1 MEMAEGRFTPSA
13 DESEQL
19 EKIWQLNQLARDVLL
34 KSDNEERVEYVLRL
48 ISSTRELSGSLSQH
62 LGSIT
67 ESLQD
72 TCHLLSV
79 LHDKHKELTASPEY
93 NDIIDCLQKM
103 KGYLTNT
110 VSHLQEAKNK
120 LYAASCKPDDS
131 QIQTAQNTSGE
142 TSVCSEGEAM
152 ESVQASSSPS
162 QQSQKT
168 PSPNKTESQNINQ
181 IQPSDTKTMAKE
193 IFASSTENVSAQEQD
208 ISREPPMKKEE
219 GEYRLLMTSTP
230 EEKDNNGKDKPLRDS
245 ALTEKYSELACQD
258 ALKGTREGLPSQ
270 TLTDIYDK
278 IVTSPC
284 EEEKKAVVIEP
295 PKEVE
300 SEEHRLSEQ
309 MEDSKMKTNYEIC
322 TNDLITF
329 TSLAQTR
336 DLAAVNTSTNDSEVE
351 KSRHWM
357 NKEYAHS
364 SFRHTLILLISIYI
378 NICGPT
384 SSICTYQT
392 AAGLAHTTLQFKFT
406 VFLVEESGK
415 NERKVVCFIK
425 APATALENLTCK
437 IVNDTSSL
445 VVDDSEELVS
455 NVISIE
461 CSDNE
466 KTIPFPINIA
476 IPFTSCFR
484 GNYREIMVKVTE
496 VNFQSNYLTPISLEG
511 YQGNHK
517 ETFAEVKV
525 YQLGVFS
532 VLSCLKRETFTVPKV
547 GLSKKL
553 SMDSRISF
561 YYPPET
567 FSSPAAMQLKVQPIE
582 PSLISTLK
590 ARNDMYYS
598 VVSTSALVYVQHPS
612 AQPFNNSV
620 TITLPCPPN
629 PEKKRQGDETEQVR
643 AISATVKRVAAAY
656 HPRATSA
663 SVRKNGENLSDS
675 LKLLGHRNK
684 EREWMVFDD
693 INIQNARN
701 GLVSFELNEHLES
714 FVVIRLSFLL
724 ETTYLLLFAQA
735 LEEAVCSTMSN
746 VILYRKRENPN
757 QTVVLLCASKELSW
771 ELQNLHEEGYFGPPE
786 PTQQF
791 PLREG
796 EQIHFQFTGNIF
808 ASENGKDFGK
818 SYRLTFHSQRKP
830 KLELQIKEVDEFGNH
845 SSPHY
850 KGTAVFYKI
859 TREMITK
866 EWKQPLPRA
875 DYQHQS
881 PLCKLA
887 LTLPKHEKLVNRPR
901 STKRISSDS
910 SEALWDSLL
919 FWLAEE
925 LAEDNTPLLAL
936 RLPVRR
942 SVLQLVR
949 LKCPDNLTHQIYE
962 LLCCWQKTL
971 PRSADKQQLL
981 SRYLQKS
988 GRKDLSEELC
998 CKWQNKVFT

>member
-1 MEMAEGRFTPSA
+1 
-13 DESEQL
+13 
-19 EKIWQLNQLARDVLL
+19 
-34 KSDNEERVEYVLRL
+34 
-48 ISSTRELSGSLSQH
+48 
-62 LGSIT
+62 
-67 ESLQD
+67 
-72 TCHLLSV
+72 
-79 LHDKHKELTASPEY
+79 
-93 NDIIDCLQKM
+93 M
-103 KGYLTNT
+103 KDYLTNT

-131 QIQTAQNTSGE
+131 QIQTAKNTSGE
-142 TSVCSEGEAM
+142 TSVCCSEGEAM

-181 IQPSDTKTMAKE
+181 IQPNDTKTMAKE
-193 IFASSTENVSAQEQD
+193 IFVSSAENVSAQEQD
-208 ISREPPMKKEE
+208 ISREPPMKKED
-219 GEYRLLMTSTP
+219 GEYRVLMTSTP
-230 EEKDNNGKDKPLRDS
+230 EKKDNNGKDKPLRDN

-270 TLTDIYDK
+270 TLADIYDK

-284 EEEKKAVVIEP
+284 EEEKEAVVIEP

-329 TSLAQTR
+329 TSLAQT
-336 DLAAVNTSTNDSEVE
+336 
-351 KSRHWM
+351 
-357 NKEYAHS
+357 
-364 SFRHTLILLISIYI
+364 
-378 NICGPT
+378 
-384 SSICTYQT
+384 
-392 AAGLAHTTLQFKFT
+392 
-406 VFLVEESGK
+406 FLVEESGK

-547 GLSKKL
+547 GLSQKL

-656 HPRATSA
+656 HPQATSA

-693 INIQNARN
+693 INIQNCM
-701 GLVSFELNEHLES
+701 GQCKL
-714 FVVIRLSFLL
+714 
-724 ETTYLLLFAQA
+724 A

-757 QTVVLLCASKELSW
+757 QIVVLLCASKELSW

-818 SYRLTFHSQRKP
+818 AYRLTFHSQRKP

-866 EWKQPLPRA
+866 EWKQPLPCA

-881 PLCKLA
+881 ALCKLA

-925 LAEDNTPLLAL
+925 LAEDNTSLLAL

-988 GRKDLSEELC
+988 GRKDLSEGLR